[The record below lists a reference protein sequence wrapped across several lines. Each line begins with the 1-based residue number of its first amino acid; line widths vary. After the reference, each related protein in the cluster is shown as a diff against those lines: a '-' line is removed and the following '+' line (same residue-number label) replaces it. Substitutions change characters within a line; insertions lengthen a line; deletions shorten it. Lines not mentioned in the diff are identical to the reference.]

1 MDNIESTEVVE
12 NISTEEVES
21 TSKQESKEAVVES
34 KFDKLAK
41 IADDKP
47 LKKTEEKTSKKVEEK
62 VEKSKDIAVFSTGN
76 LYKHGLGEISK
87 GYTIL
92 SPEKAK
98 AWIEA
103 VPYKVREA
111 TPQEVAKQYLGE

>member
-12 NISTEEVES
+12 NISTQEVQD
-21 TSKQESKEAVVES
+21 TSKQEEKVAIVEPE
-34 KFDKLAK
+34 FDKLAR
-41 IADDKP
+41 IDETKP
-47 LKKTEEKTSKKVEEK
+47 LKKTE
-62 VEKSKDIAVFSTGN
+62 KSDKNKDVAVFSKGN
-76 LYKHGLGEISK
+76 LYKHGLGEIEK

-92 SPEKAK
+92 PAAKAK

-103 VPYKVREA
+103 APHKVREA